1 MNSHKEESNGF
12 TLIELMVVVVIIGIL
27 AAVVLATVDPTGVMK
42 KGRDSQRKTDIS
54 EIARAINNYATSNKG
69 QPPQGSFGPFAAG
82 ANQYTTDYSYNST
95 FLNILKTGKF
105 LKIIPTEKQGELNNN
120 AKPYYVYMANMKM
133 GTSGATYEYDS
144 TGYLVYGFLENRSD
158 ADCMKES
165 NGTTVYTPTAFADR
179 CMYLFQN
186 GVLIKKWN

>member
-1 MNSHKEESNGF
+1 
-12 TLIELMVVVVIIGIL
+12 MVIAIIGIL

-69 QPPQGSFGPFAAG
+69 QPPQGSDGPFVVG
-82 ANQYTTDYSYNST
+82 ANQYTTDYSYNAS

-105 LKIIPTEKQGELNNN
+105 LQTIPTEKHGQLNNN
-120 AKPYYVYMANMKM
+120 SKPFYAYMANMKI
-133 GTSGATYEYDS
+133 GSSGNTYEYDPA
-144 TGYLVYGFLENRSD
+144 GYIVVYGFLENRVD
-158 ADCMKES
+158 TDCLKES
-165 NGTTVYTPTAFADR
+165 DGTTVYTPTTFSDR

-186 GVLIKKWN
+186 GQLVRKWN